1 MRVVGYIRVSTDK
14 QAEQGL
20 GLDVQRQAL
29 RAWAKAHGHR
39 LVAVESD
46 EGISG
51 SNGLDH
57 RLGLAEALA
66 AVRTRRA
73 EALVVYRLD
82 RLARDLVLQEQLLAE
97 VRRLGGVVLSTS
109 ASEGDYLV
117 DDPQDPSRRLIRQV
131 LGAVNEYERHM
142 IRLRLSA
149 GRRRK
154 AEQGGFAYGSP
165 PFGWRAEGRTLV
177 PEPTEQETLHRIVHL
192 RATGQSLP
200 AIAAALTSEGRPPK
214 RGHRWHVESLRRIL
228 ARQEEPVGGVARAAA
243 ASGPQAGPRVPE
255 RTGRCS

>member
-1 MRVVGYIRVSTDK
+1 MPVDGRLPAGSLSCSRNLESLR
-14 QAEQGL
+14 L
-20 GLDVQRQAL
+20 GHSGHVAVPN
-29 RAWAKAHGHR
+29 GHR
-39 LVAVESD
+39 VTAVETD

-66 AVRTRRA
+66 AVRGGRA
-73 EALVVYRLD
+73 DGVVVYRLD

-109 ASEGDYLV
+109 ASEADYLV
-117 DDPQDPSRRLIRQV
+117 DDPQDPSRRLVRQV

-165 PFGWRAEGRTLV
+165 PFGSRAENRVLV
-177 PEPTEQETLHRIVHL
+177 DDLAEQETLSRIRDL
-192 RATGQSLP
+192 RGAGASLP
-200 AIAAALTSEGRPPK
+200 MIAATLTAEGRSPK
-214 RGHRWHVESLRRIL
+214 RGTKWHVESLRRIL
-228 ARQEEPVGGVARAAA
+228 ARLDGAHHQVAVK
-243 ASGPQAGPRVPE
+243 ASLSGLSTTSRPAG
-255 RTGRCS
+255 

>member
-29 RAWAKAHGHR
+29 KTWAKAKGHR

-51 SNGLDH
+51 SNGLEH

-66 AVRTRRA
+66 TVRGKRA
-73 EALVVYRLD
+73 EAVVVYRLD

-97 VRRLGGVVLSTS
+97 VRRIGGVVLSTS
-109 ASEGDYLV
+109 PSEGEYLV

-165 PFGWRAEGRTLV
+165 PFGTRAEGRVLV
-177 PEPTEQETLHRIVHL
+177 DDVDEQETLLRIRDL
-192 RATGQSLP
+192 RAGGASLP
-200 AIAAALTSEGRPPK
+200 MIAATLTSEGRQPK
-214 RGHRWHVESLRRIL
+214 RGSRWHVESLRRIL
-228 ARQEEPVGGVARAAA
+228 ARLETQ
-243 ASGPQAGPRVPE
+243 ASA
-255 RTGRCS
+255 